1 MNEINFKMRIGAISN
16 PTVTVDG
23 EAVKFE
29 KSGSDYVGNFKTDKD
44 TVELEIFRYHE
55 MSGKLWWLFS
65 LLFFIVSVFGIFDMR
80 LDRHGI
86 CIKYKSILHL
96 KEKSEVSLSFN
107 RPIDGKKAVECRCD
121 CEAEQVDNAFYT
133 DKTIKKRMK
142 IMLAVKIVLWI
153 ALLAGIVVGVVF
165 GIIGA

>member
-16 PTVTVDG
+16 PPFTFDG

-96 KEKSEVSLSFN
+96 KEKSKVC
-107 RPIDGKKAVECRCD
+107 GKVRGVAVVQPPDRREKSGGMPLRLRGGAGRQC
-121 CEAEQVDNAFYT
+121 
-133 DKTIKKRMK
+133 
-142 IMLAVKIVLWI
+142 VLYR
-153 ALLAGIVVGVVF
+153 
-165 GIIGA
+165 